1 MARSALVPIGLVV
14 VTNAQRDALTPSD
27 GQLVWNADRRQV
39 EQYRLNAW
47 KRLDDE
53 AMQLIGEL
61 SVSLGQVR
69 AALRFMGVEPDLFE
83 TDMQD

>member
-1 MARSALVPIGLVV
+1 MPALLTPIGLVS

-27 GQLVWNADRRQV
+27 GQLIWNADLRQV
-39 EQYRLNAW
+39 ERFVFGRW

-53 AMQLIGEL
+53 AMQLIGAL

-69 AALRFMGVEPDLFE
+69 SALRYMGVEPDLF
-83 TDMQD
+83 DQQ